1 MTKSSINK
9 LRRRFILMSFIAFLS
24 VMLLMG
30 GMIFLIN
37 YQVSDTQI
45 KNTLDYIVENN
56 GDISEKD
63 HFRRDGDDSAPED
76 SFSKMWTEMFNT
88 GLDSSPEFRFATRY
102 FSVFF
107 SESGE
112 VENVITSN
120 IAAVSSDQAKKYG
133 MKAFKDNQ
141 RYGRV
146 DQYYYQLDSRED
158 GTLVVFLDCSSHE
171 KVSHRLFSIIVGLIC
186 IGALGMFIIV
196 IFLSKRMIMPEIR
209 SAERQKQFITNA
221 GHELKTPLSVIKA
234 NTELD
239 IMING
244 ENEWNASTLRQ
255 TEHMTSMIHD
265 LIMIARSDEAEKE
278 EDLTDTDISQ
288 TVKDAVKNFE
298 SRAFQVE
305 KTLEMKVTDGI
316 IMKADQSKISQLVSL
331 LIDNAIKYC
340 DEKGRITVELSSKGK
355 NIRFVVSNDYKDGA
369 GLDCSKFFERFY
381 RADESHNNS
390 KGGYGIGLSIA
401 ETIVRKYRGT
411 IKANWNGGIIHFICT
426 FKSL

>member
-133 MKAFKDNQ
+133 MNF
-141 RYGRV
+141 
-146 DQYYYQLDSRED
+146 
-158 GTLVVFLDCSSHE
+158 
-171 KVSHRLFSIIVGLIC
+171 
-186 IGALGMFIIV
+186 IGSE
-196 IFLSKRMIMPEIR
+196 LSKAQCEYALKRINEYER
-209 SAERQKQFITNA
+209 SK
-221 GHELKTPLSVIKA
+221 
-234 NTELD
+234 
-239 IMING
+239 
-244 ENEWNASTLRQ
+244 
-255 TEHMTSMIHD
+255 
-265 LIMIARSDEAEKE
+265 
-278 EDLTDTDISQ
+278 
-288 TVKDAVKNFE
+288 
-298 SRAFQVE
+298 
-305 KTLEMKVTDGI
+305 
-316 IMKADQSKISQLVSL
+316 
-331 LIDNAIKYC
+331 
-340 DEKGRITVELSSKGK
+340 
-355 NIRFVVSNDYKDGA
+355 
-369 GLDCSKFFERFY
+369 
-381 RADESHNNS
+381 
-390 KGGYGIGLSIA
+390 
-401 ETIVRKYRGT
+401 
-411 IKANWNGGIIHFICT
+411 
-426 FKSL
+426 